1 MLNIILNT
9 RYETNLT
16 VKTRELNGTLNSE
29 DHACLH
35 HGGAKIPIDIS
46 KHKIQRGGKEDSEDF
61 IKGK

>member
-1 MLNIILNT
+1 
-9 RYETNLT
+9 
-16 VKTRELNGTLNSE
+16 LNSE